1 MYTQDGT
8 LIASCVQEGLVR
20 LKQPEPPK
28 PEPKL

>member
-1 MYTQDGT
+1 

-20 LKQPEPPK
+20 LKQPEEPK